1 MKTILTVRSGPEH
14 LPRKIRM
21 KRRHIFACLAL
32 AVLVSSCIVT
42 RVQVELL
49 DPGNAVGTNVKSQF
63 KAFLTDGRIA
73 VFEDGGYV
81 TPDSIFGAGVLYSMD
96 LASAIGVNALALDDV
111 IGLESIRGRVDF
123 GRSVFK
129 NITAVASIPVV
140 LIGAVAI
147 SCIWD
152 PKCFGSCP
160 TVYSYD
166 DTGEVLEAETF
177 SYSIA
182 PLLEARDVDR
192 IRVAPDAN
200 GVVKLEVRNEALET
214 HYINHLAL
222 LEVRHEADQAA
233 YPNEEGQ
240 ILVVGDLT
248 GAASAIDRDGS
259 DRLGELS
266 ARDGM
271 AFYSSDQRIRAVTAE
286 DFRDYIEL
294 TFPRPDSE
302 SAALVLRHR
311 NSLLNTI
318 LFYDLMLASQGAGAL
333 DWLAADMENIG
344 KVVELDQWV
353 RKIMGLEISV
363 RGPAGWERVTRLRDT
378 GPLAWDEVAIQV
390 PVPEGDELRI
400 RLSFLADEWRID
412 YAGLAEEVRSA
423 EPTEASFVHV
433 APIDEAPDP
442 ELAARIAQ
450 PDEDYLVTIP
460 SVALSLESAPL
471 GAWSDDRISSFF
483 LSSQGYYT
491 EWIRPEWIRMA
502 DPPEKFRPSSETL
515 VRLIGRWLEE
525 KDEFQQSFFETRI
538 PVR

>member
-1 MKTILTVRSGPEH
+1 MKTNFTAGSGLDR
-14 LPRKIRM
+14 LPRRIRM
-21 KRRHIFACLAL
+21 KRRHALVCLAL
-32 AVLVSSCIVT
+32 AVLVSSCIVS

-49 DPGNAVGTNVKSQF
+49 DPSDAVGTNVESPLKV
-63 KAFLTDGRIA
+63 FLTDGRVA
-73 VFEDGGYV
+73 VFPDGAWI
-81 TPDSIFGAGVLYSMD
+81 TTDLIFGTGTLYSLD
-96 LASAIGVNALALDDV
+96 LASADAINALALDDV
-111 IGLESIRGRVDF
+111 IGLESIRADFDF
-123 GRSVFK
+123 GKSVMK
-129 NITAVASIPVV
+129 NIAPIAAIASIAMV
-140 LIGAVAI
+140 LIGAKVT
-147 SCIWD
+147 
-152 PKCFGSCP
+152 FGSCP

-166 DTGEVLEAETF
+166 EAGEALEAETF

-192 IRVAPDAN
+192 IRVAADAN
-200 GVVKLEVRNEALET
+200 GVVKLELRNEALET

-240 ILVVGDLT
+240 VLVVGDLT
-248 GAASAIDRDGS
+248 GAISAIDRDGS

-266 ARDGM
+266 ARDGT
-271 AFYSSDQRIRAVTAE
+271 AFYSSNQRIRAVTAE
-286 DFRDYIEL
+286 NFQDYIEL
-294 TFPRPDSE
+294 VFPRPDSE

-333 DWLAADMENIG
+333 DWLGADLENIG

-353 RKIMGLEISV
+353 RKTMGLEISV
-363 RGPAGWERVTRLRDT
+363 QGPAGWERVTRLADT
-378 GPLAWDEVAIQV
+378 GPLAWNEVAIQL
-390 PVPEGDELRI
+390 PVPEGDEFRV
-400 RLSFLADEWRID
+400 RLSFLADQWRID
-412 YAGLAEEVRSA
+412 FAGLAREIVFA

-433 APIDEAPDP
+433 APIDGAPDP
-442 ELAARIAQ
+442 ELAAKMAQ
-450 PDEDYLVTIP
+450 PDENYLVTTP

-471 GAWSDDRISSFF
+471 GAYSDDERTFF

-491 EWIRPEWIRMA
+491 EWIRPEWIRTA
-502 DPPEKFRPSSETL
+502 NPPEEFRPSGKTV
-515 VRLIGRWLEE
+515 VRLMERWLEE

>member
-1 MKTILTVRSGPEH
+1 MKTIPRVCSGLDR
-14 LPRKIRM
+14 LPRRIRM
-21 KRRHIFACLAL
+21 KRRHAFVCIAL

-49 DPGNAVGTNVKSQF
+49 DPGDAAETYVKSSF
-63 KAFLTDGRIA
+63 KAFLTDGRVA
-73 VFEDGGYV
+73 VFQDGGHV
-81 TPDSIFGAGVLYSMD
+81 TADSIFGLGTLYSLD
-96 LASAIGVNALALDDV
+96 LANFIGINALALDDV
-111 IGLESIRGRVDF
+111 IGLESVRGRVDF

-129 NITAVASIPVV
+129 NITTVASIPVV
-140 LIGAVAI
+140 LIGAI
-147 SCIWD
+147 TITCIWD

-192 IRVAPDAN
+192 IRVVPDAN

-214 HYINHLAL
+214 HYINHLAI

-233 YPNEEGQ
+233 YPNEEGH

-248 GAASAIDRDGS
+248 GATSAIDRDGS

-333 DWLAADMENIG
+333 DWLAADMANIG

-363 RGPAGWERVTRLRDT
+363 QSPAGWERVTRLRDT

-390 PVPEGDELRI
+390 PVPEGDELRV

-412 YAGLAEEVRSA
+412 FAGLAEEVQFVD
-423 EPTEASFVHV
+423 PTEASFVHV

-442 ELAARIAQ
+442 DLADRIAQ

-471 GAWSDDRISSFF
+471 GAWSDDKRSFF

-491 EWIRPEWIRMA
+491 EWIRPEWIRTA
-502 DPPEKFRPSSETL
+502 DPPEKFQPSGETL

-525 KDEFQQSFFETRI
+525 KDEFQRSFFETRI

>member
-1 MKTILTVRSGPEH
+1 MKPIPTVSPGLAR
-14 LPRKIRM
+14 LPRRIRM
-21 KRRHIFACLAL
+21 KRRHALACLAL

-49 DPGNAVGTNVKSQF
+49 DPGDAVGTNVESPL
-63 KAFLTDGRIA
+63 KAFLTDGRVA
-73 VFEDGGYV
+73 VFPDGARI
-81 TPDSIFGAGVLYSMD
+81 TADAIFGNGILYSLD
-96 LASAIGVNALALDDV
+96 LASAEVIISIALDDLV
-111 IGLESIRGRVDF
+111 GIESIRTDAMF
-123 GRSVFK
+123 DRSVLK
-129 NITAVASIPVV
+129 NIGVIAAIPVV

-147 SCIWD
+147 TCIWD

-166 DTGEVLEAETF
+166 EVGEVLEAETF

-182 PLLEARDVDR
+182 PLLEGKDVDR
-192 IRVAPDAN
+192 IRVNADAN
-200 GVVKLEVRNEALET
+200 GVVRLELRNEALET
-214 HYINHLAL
+214 HYINYLAL

-248 GAASAIDRDGS
+248 GATSAIDRDGS

-271 AFYSSDQRIRAVTAE
+271 VFYSSDQRIRSVTAE

-294 TFPRPDSE
+294 AFPRPDSG
-302 SAALVLRHR
+302 SAALVLRLR

-318 LFYDLMLASQGAGAL
+318 LFYDLMLASQGAEAL
-333 DWLAADMENIG
+333 DWLGADMANIG
-344 KVVELDQWV
+344 KVVELSQWFQETF
-353 RKIMGLEISV
+353 GLEISV
-363 RGPAGWERVTRLRDT
+363 QGPAGWERVAYLADT
-378 GPLAWDEVAIQV
+378 GPLAWDEVAIQL
-390 PVPEGDELRI
+390 PVPEGDELRV

-412 YAGLAEEVRSA
+412 FVGLAGEVEFA
-423 EPTEASFVHV
+423 EPTVASFVQV
-433 APIDEAPDP
+433 ATIDGAPYP
-442 ELAARIAQ
+442 ELPAKIAQ
-450 PDEDYLVTIP
+450 PDEDYLVTSP

-471 GAWSDDRISSFF
+471 GAYSNDERAFF

-491 EWIRPEWIRMA
+491 EWIRPEWIRMTN
-502 DPPEKFRPSSETL
+502 PSEEFRPSGKTV
-515 VRLIGRWLEE
+515 VRLMERWLEE